1 MRTLNLSKSG
11 LNKILSRQLELKS
24 SDFEDS
30 INPIPPGEWCAINIS
45 EHESGLVF
53 VNSMVGESFTCAHLV
68 ERMKKVEI
76 LGFNVEEYVLKK
88 ISTAILKRKK
98 IRDYENNARL
108 FYGVSDGLPGLLIDV
123 FQNASI
129 IQINTAGIDRYRDQI
144 KKLIEGLTKLP
155 AYHLDNPK
163 YREKE
168 SLPYFEIINLP
179 ELLISENQLNYKIR
193 PEVLQKVGFYYDHRE
208 NRFQL
213 MSLLSRMNT
222 KYKTG
227 VDLFCYVGA
236 WGISALNSGLEHC
249 HFVDQGDFTIEVNE
263 SLNLNNM
270 SDRGQFHRMD
280 VFKYLDEEIKRQNK
294 FDLILSDPPAF
305 AKSALQKTQA
315 LEGYTKL
322 HRKVMKVASSGA
334 LVAFSS
340 CTHYVS
346 HDEFQKNII
355 DAARKENRSMQLI
368 YAGIQGFDHPISSLS
383 DRSNYIKSYF
393 YIVE

>member
-168 SLPYFEIINLP
+168 SLPYFELINLP

-236 WGISALNSGLEHC
+236 WGISALKSGLEHC

-270 SDRGQFHRMD
+270 SNSGQFHRMD

>member
-1 MRTLNLSKSG
+1 
-11 LNKILSRQLELKS
+11 
-24 SDFEDS
+24 
-30 INPIPPGEWCAINIS
+30 
-45 EHESGLVF
+45 
-53 VNSMVGESFTCAHLV
+53 
-68 ERMKKVEI
+68 
-76 LGFNVEEYVLKK
+76 
-88 ISTAILKRKK
+88 
-98 IRDYENNARL
+98 
-108 FYGVSDGLPGLLIDV
+108 
-123 FQNASI
+123 
-129 IQINTAGIDRYRDQI
+129 
-144 KKLIEGLTKLP
+144 
-155 AYHLDNPK
+155 
-163 YREKE
+163 
-168 SLPYFEIINLP
+168 
-179 ELLISENQLNYKIR
+179 
-193 PEVLQKVGFYYDHRE
+193 
-208 NRFQL
+208 
-213 MSLLSRMNT
+213 MNT

-236 WGISALNSGLEHC
+236 WGISALKSGLEHC

-270 SDRGQFHRMD
+270 SNRGHFHRMD